1 MYSNT
6 LLMRLMYSGFMDDVF
21 VRVVPKLAGV
31 VEFPKGCVS
40 GWLCPA
46 RERCVEVCDVVR
58 LGDSKRIYP

>member
-6 LLMRLMYSGFMDDVF
+6 LLMRLMYSGFMDDVI

-46 RERCVEVCDVVR
+46 RETLCRSMWR
-58 LGDSKRIYP
+58 GAAMR